1 MRYMQQEQQ
10 QQNKQQQL
18 EQQVFSE
25 VIALA
30 VFDDGHSKA
39 RVTLHRSASQRKWL
53 EQQRCM
59 SVTSALARVRLE
71 FATAVVLAISIL
83 WMLRHLEHPCYHA
96 CWTCHESFQLRQLA
110 NFWELLKTTL
120 ETKLLS
126 TVNEGHALHVQT
138 TPKGNVKTCYRETL
152 RLNHV

>member
-1 MRYMQQEQQ
+1 MQQVQQ
-10 QQNKQQQL
+10 QKNKQQQL

-39 RVTLHRSASQRKWL
+39 RVTLHRSLMTGWNNKGA
-53 EQQRCM
+53 M
-59 SVTSALARVRLE
+59 SVTSALARVRLA

-96 CWTCHESFQLRQLA
+96 CWTYHESFQLRQLKD
-110 NFWELLKTTL
+110 F
-120 ETKLLS
+120 
-126 TVNEGHALHVQT
+126 
-138 TPKGNVKTCYRETL
+138 
-152 RLNHV
+152 